1 MFSYILNPTCY
12 VYENTHFSLKGRE
25 QLCIIYAVK
34 EKRAFNFS
42 LLYCLQKEGWQRF
55 LKAVVTM
62 DYFEKDCYVKEHIP
76 ISICLWHDK
85 ASVSFC
91 IIALDKF
98 LEINFNVNLKTII
111 KRYLV
116 TWLPVYCHLCFE
128 LSGHHSFFFFTYKS
142 DMNP

>member
-1 MFSYILNPTCY
+1 MCFHKSWILHAMSMKTHSL
-12 VYENTHFSLKGRE
+12 VWKGENNSVLYMLSRKNEHLIFHC
-25 QLCIIYAVK
+25 CIVW
-34 EKRAFNFS
+34 KRRVD
-42 LLYCLQKEGWQRF
+42 RF

-98 LEINFNVNLKTII
+98 SEINFNVNLKTII